1 MERFFHQLSE
11 LFSQLGLPSDER
23 GIRDFL
29 SSHSPLAD
37 STLLAEAQFWSAG
50 QARLLQEKILED
62 ADWVAVIDQLD
73 SALRAP
79 RDAPGASQ

>member
-29 SSHSPLAD
+29 SSNSPLAD
-37 STLLAEAQFWSAG
+37 STLLAEAHFWSVE
-50 QARLLQEKILED
+50 QASLLQEKILED
-62 ADWVAVIDQLD
+62 ADWVAVIDQLN

-79 RDAPGASQ
+79 KEAPGLSQ